1 MDEKPTHDEPNRVEI
16 DIRSSFEMVD
26 LVQVVFESLS
36 SQVGFGSDDSHWMSV
51 AIRESVTNAVRHG
64 NKMDPEKR
72 VVVRFEYEESEFS
85 VSVSDEG
92 EGFDP
97 QEIPDPL
104 AEENL
109 LRASGRGIFFMKNFM
124 DDVHYHFEPQRGT
137 RVTMLKRVGGDDAG
151 NAEDA

>member
-1 MDEKPTHDEPNRVEI
+1 MESKSNAVEI
-16 DIRSSFEMVD
+16 DIQSSFEMVD

-36 SQVGFGSDDSHWMSV
+36 AEVGFDEDSSHWMSV

-64 NKMDPEKR
+64 NKLDPTKR
-72 VVVRFEYEESEFS
+72 VVVRFQYVDEEFQ
-85 VSVSDEG
+85 VSVQDEG

-124 DDVHYHFEPQRGT
+124 DDVRYDFAPTGGT
-137 RVTMLKRVGGDDAG
+137 RVTMLKRVNGDGGG
-151 NAEDA
+151 